1 MIFIMTILNTKKIK
15 TSLRLPL
22 LIIIMLSVSACST
35 APKING
41 DVADIA
47 YFDGARINNTDGQYG
62 PREISDPWEGFNRTM
77 YRFNYRV
84 DKYVFLPFVAGYKA
98 VTPDIVESGIHNFFN
113 NIREISTLYNSVF
126 QLNFTKTYQTT
137 GRFITNTTVGLLGL
151 IDVASYV
158 GIPKHQEDFG
168 QTMGY
173 WGVSGGPYLVLPFLG
188 PSTLRD
194 GVGGFVDSTA
204 IATLRDELDMKP
216 WEEATWSVLDA
227 VDTRANVPFRYYET
241 GSPFE
246 YEMIRG
252 LWLMQR
258 KMQIEK

>member
-1 MIFIMTILNTKKIK
+1 MLFRPSFNYRVKAQEIARFPLIFLIL
-15 TSLRLPL
+15 
-22 LIIIMLSVSACST
+22 LSVSACST

-41 DVADIA
+41 DVADTA
-47 YFDGARINNTDGQYG
+47 YFDSAKINNADGHYG
-62 PREISDPWEGFNRTM
+62 PRKISDPWEGFNRTM
-77 YRFNYRV
+77 YRFNYRF
-84 DKYVFLPFVAGYKA
+84 DKYVFLPVVSGYKA
-98 VTPDIVESGIHNFFN
+98 VTPDLVETGIHNFFN
-113 NIREISTLYNSVF
+113 NIREISTLYNSIF

-151 IDVASYV
+151 FDVATSI

-168 QTMGY
+168 QTLGY
-173 WGVSGGPYLVLPFLG
+173 WGVDGGPYLVLPLLG

-194 GVGGFVDSTA
+194 GVGGLIDSSAITA
-204 IATLRDELDMKP
+204 LRDELDMKP
-216 WEEATWSVLDA
+216 WEETTWSLLDA

-246 YEMIRG
+246 YEMIRS